1 MYQNALN
8 KGRIKQMKIKI
19 SILSILIL
27 LGIAS
32 CYKTPEYPVVP
43 FIEFDSYS
51 VSGIYTIGTVENLR
65 ISFTDGDGDLGLVS
79 NNDTVNI
86 NSLVVSCVNYPTLTY
101 ISSIP
106 RIPSKGTSKGISGTI
121 DIKLNSLITELGCS
135 LGFDSLGTTFK
146 VPTDTLRFNVF
157 IKDRAGNQSNTIVTP
172 GLVIQCP

>member
-1 MYQNALN
+1 
-8 KGRIKQMKIKI
+8 MKIKI
-19 SILSILIL
+19 TIVSLAIL
-27 LGIAS
+27 LGISS
-32 CYKTPEYPVVP
+32 CYKTPEYPIIP
-43 FIEFDSYS
+43 FIEFNSFT

-65 ISFTDGDGDLGLVS
+65 IDFTDGDGDLGLLS

-86 NSLVVSCVNYPTLTY
+86 NSLVVSCVNYPTLKY

-121 DIKLNSLITELGCS
+121 DIKLNSLISDLGCS

-146 VPTDTLRFNVF
+146 VPTDTLFFNVF
-157 IKDRAGNQSNTIVTP
+157 IKDRAGHQSNTITTP